1 MLRKCL
7 FSLDF
12 FTHKSLGM
20 RTYLLFLLSFLT
32 FSSTLP
38 GQVLERREAR
48 LGASGEE
55 GCYSA
60 APATDGG
67 FLLAGSSQSGVDG
80 AKFAPSR
87 GGYDFWVVKL
97 DKDGEVQWD
106 RAYGGRADEE
116 LWTVIAVEAGG
127 YILGGCSY
135 SGQGC
140 DKTEASRGG
149 ADYWVV
155 RIDEH
160 GNILWDRTF
169 GGSGDDWLYAIQPA
183 PGGGFLLG
191 GATLSWQGEDRTEP
205 LRGGRDY
212 WVVRIDAF
220 GNQLWDKRYGGPSDD
235 YLHCILPL
243 DWGGYLLGGHS
254 YSGSGGDKTEPSRGG
269 YDYWLVQIDGSGNKM
284 WDKRYGGNL
293 DEYCYGLQ
301 PTGDGEYLVAGYSHS
316 GMFGDKTQ
324 PSRGGSDFWL
334 LRLDERGGKVWE
346 EVYGGAGDERL
357 YSLAVTN
364 DGRYL
369 LAGDSD
375 SGLSGEKTEPTHGD
389 FDGWMIE
396 VDADGVVYWN
406 KTLGGP
412 DADYFVPAFQIR
424 GGAFMAVG
432 GTKSGDGVWDFWVAQ
447 VTANCAEVALDVKA
461 EVRPASCPEISDGA
475 LSVRVSGGTEPYA
488 FSWSNGATTR
498 SQGELEAGVYSL
510 TVEEAGGCKVVQSF
524 EISIQ
529 PESLK
534 AQISPCQT
542 VFSGYEKSWQC
553 ASLDVRAEGG
563 CGPYTYNW
571 STGDI
576 VAGIEVCPEETGF
589 YFVTVVD
596 HAGQSLVLSTE
607 VEVLDIRCGNNLDKV
622 LMCQAPH
629 DNPDLVRTICVPAA
643 AVKDYLAAGGY
654 LGPCGWKSCAGYSLA
669 LAISNGDLDPELVLG
684 QATGF
689 EEPVMQPTL
698 YLFPNPAGDYITAD
712 LRYFPNGTYGITI
725 FDRQGAPL
733 ISKVVEV
740 DDATQWQA
748 DLSGYP
754 TGLYWIQ
761 VRSDA
766 VVVEQKFI
774 VGNLI
779 SQ

>member
-1 MLRKCL
+1 
-7 FSLDF
+7 
-12 FTHKSLGM
+12 M
-20 RTYLLFLLSFLT
+20 RTYLLFLLTFLT
-32 FSSTLP
+32 LSSTLS
-38 GQVLERREAR
+38 GQVRERREAR

-60 APATDGG
+60 TPAPDGG

-80 AKFAPSR
+80 SKFTPSR

-97 DKDGEVQWD
+97 DAGGEVQWD

-116 LWTVIAVEAGG
+116 LWTVLAVDAGG

-149 ADYWVV
+149 ADFWVV
-155 RIDEH
+155 RIDLN

-169 GGSGDDWLYAIQPA
+169 GGTGDDWLYAIQPA

-191 GATLSWQGEDRTEP
+191 GATLSLQGGDRTEP

-220 GNQLWDKRYGGPSDD
+220 GNKLWDKRYGGPSDD
-235 YLHCILPL
+235 YLQCMLALP
-243 DWGGYLLGGHS
+243 GGGFLLGGHS
-254 YSGSGGDKTEPSRGG
+254 FSGAGGDKTEPSRGG
-269 YDYWLVQIDGSGNKM
+269 YDYWLLEVDASGNKV
-284 WDKRYGGNL
+284 WDKRYGGHL
-293 DEYCYGLQ
+293 DEYCYGLLFT
-301 PTGDGEYLVAGYSHS
+301 PDGEYLLAGYSYS
-316 GMFGDKTQ
+316 GIYGDKTQ

-334 LRLDERGGKVWE
+334 LRLNDRGGKVWE
-346 EVYGGAGDERL
+346 EVYGGPGDERL
-357 YSLAVTN
+357 YSMAVAT

-375 SGLSGEKTEPTHGD
+375 SGPGGEKTEPSRGG

-396 VDADGVVYWN
+396 VDADGAIYWD
-406 KTLGGP
+406 KTMGGP
-412 DADYFVPAFQIR
+412 GADYFVPAFQIK
-424 GGAFMAVG
+424 GGAFMAAG
-432 GTKSGDGVWDFWVAQ
+432 GTQSGGNGVWDFWVAQ
-447 VTANCAEVALDVKA
+447 ATANCAEVALSIRADVS
-461 EVRPASCPEISDGA
+461 PASCPDLADGS
-475 LSVRVSGGTEPYA
+475 LSVRVSGGTGPYTYT
-488 FSWSNGATTR
+488 WSDGDTA
-498 SQGELEAGVYSL
+498 SMLEELAAGVYSL
-510 TVEEAGGCKVVQSF
+510 TVEEAGGCKASQSF
-524 EISIQ
+524 EIGIQ
-529 PESLK
+529 PGPLG
-534 AQISPCQT
+534 AHISPCQT
-542 VFSGYEKSWQC
+542 VFSGYESNWQC
-553 ASLDVRAEGG
+553 AALELRVEGG
-563 CGPYTYNW
+563 CGPYTYRW
-571 STGDI
+571 STGDT
-576 VAGIEVCPEETGF
+576 VADIQVCPEETGF

-596 HAGQSLVLSTE
+596 QAGQSLVLSAE
-607 VEVLDIRCGNNLDKV
+607 VEVLDIRCGSNLDKV
-622 LMCQAPH
+622 LMCQTPH
-629 DNPDLVRTICVPAA
+629 NNPDLVRTICVPAA
-643 AVKDYLAAGGY
+643 SVKDYLAAGGY

-669 LAISNGDLDPELVLG
+669 LAISDGELDPELVLG
-684 QATGF
+684 RATGF
-689 EEPVMQPTL
+689 EEPAMQPTL

-733 ISKVVEV
+733 ISKVLEV

-761 VRSDA
+761 VRSDT